1 MVRVGVRARREG
13 NAGFE
18 LVRHLVLAAVLLR
31 EVLAHRVGWHSEL
44 AQRALD
50 GLCACVAGA
59 GQRHRTTVQEL
70 STPAAPVTVAHP
82 VRARRR
88 EHASFPF
95 LRVKPQRALRER
107 GKLPQ
112 RRRRHALKQHRRVR
126 RRRPPRSCELGAV
139 KR

>member
-1 MVRVGVRARREG
+1 MGVRARREG
-13 NAGFE
+13 NTGFE

-88 EHASFPF
+88 EHAVRLGST
-95 LRVKPQRALRER
+95 RCSRWRER
-107 GKLPQ
+107 ADRGEILTMDMCMEASCRQSWPQVNSSHHIQPGWLP
-112 RRRRHALKQHRRVR
+112 
-126 RRRPPRSCELGAV
+126 PT
-139 KR
+139 

>member
-1 MVRVGVRARREG
+1 MGVRARREG

-88 EHASFPF
+88 EHAVRLGITQCSRWREVHMVGRYLTVAILTIIAIFT
-95 LRVKPQRALRER
+95 RAILMCME
-107 GKLPQ
+107 
-112 RRRRHALKQHRRVR
+112 A
-126 RRRPPRSCELGAV
+126 
-139 KR
+139 